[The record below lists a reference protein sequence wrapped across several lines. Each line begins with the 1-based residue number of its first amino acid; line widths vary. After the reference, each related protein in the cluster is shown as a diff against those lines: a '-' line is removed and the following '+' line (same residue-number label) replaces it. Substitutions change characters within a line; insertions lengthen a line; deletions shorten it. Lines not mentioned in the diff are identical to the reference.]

1 MFPNNLEVFL
11 IKILILF
18 NRNFLTTLILKI
30 PYGVYLEFYPLP
42 FNLTLCLLLC
52 GSSVSLGFRS
62 LTLASL
68 LSTTPASSILICIDV
83 VLDDGKFLITCG
95 NWLHIPI

>member
-42 FNLTLCLLLC
+42 FNL
-52 GSSVSLGFRS
+52 
-62 LTLASL
+62 
-68 LSTTPASSILICIDV
+68 I
-83 VLDDGKFLITCG
+83 
-95 NWLHIPI
+95 W